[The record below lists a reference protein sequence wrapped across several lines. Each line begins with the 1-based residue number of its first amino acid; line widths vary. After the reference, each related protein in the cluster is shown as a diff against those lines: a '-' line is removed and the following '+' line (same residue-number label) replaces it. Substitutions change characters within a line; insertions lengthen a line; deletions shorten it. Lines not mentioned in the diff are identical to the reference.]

1 MAGPI
6 NPSKKRVVKKT
17 DIKSSDKKSTS
28 GTETKTV
35 YRKDRVTPKKV
46 VKTEYTNY
54 YTPKGGM
61 MGGSTIESKEKQK
74 FDKSGKLKSTTT
86 LTPIK
91 KDGGAMKGYAVGG
104 ATEETCGP
112 GRPKC
117 GKTRTIRSGKTQRF
131 KTGPAP
137 GRTWMSSMAKG
148 GSAENMCP
156 PGGCG
161 HKRAQ
166 RVNSRREA
174 ASKIP
179 VGKIIGGIGAAVLGG
194 LAYKNRDKIKEKLG
208 IERNGGSIKKI
219 SKMQMGGDPTIARK
233 CPKGK
238 CGKVS
243 VAPIG
248 GGMQTTGSKIKSG
261 LKKLFTQTHKAGPS
275 RAKRIK

>member
-1 MAGPI
+1 MADPI

-35 YRKDRVTPKKV
+35 YRKDRVTPKKI
-46 VKTEYTNY
+46 VKTNYTNY

-61 MGGSTIESKEKQK
+61 MSGSTIESKEKQR
-74 FDKSGKLKSTTT
+74 FDKTGKLKRTTT

-91 KDGGAMKGYAVGG
+91 KVGG
-104 ATEETCGP
+104 
-112 GRPKC
+112 
-117 GKTRTIRSGKTQRF
+117 
-131 KTGPAP
+131 
-137 GRTWMSSMAKG
+137 SM
-148 GSAENMCP
+148 
-156 PGGCG
+156 
-161 HKRAQ
+161 KRYA
-166 RVNSRREA
+166 
-174 ASKIP
+174 
-179 VGKIIGGIGAAVLGG
+179 LGG
-194 LAYKNRDKIKEKLG
+194 VKDG
-208 IERNGGSIKKI
+208 D
-219 SKMQMGGDPTIARK
+219 DPTMKRK

-261 LKKLFTQTHKAGPS
+261 LQKLFTKTHKAGPS

>member
-1 MAGPI
+1 MADPI
-6 NPSKKRVVKKT
+6 NPSRKRVVKKT

-61 MGGSTIESKEKQK
+61 MGGSTIESKEKQR

-91 KDGGAMKGYAVGG
+91 KVGG
-104 ATEETCGP
+104 ATDEKCWP
-112 GRPKC
+112 GKP
-117 GKTRTIRSGKTQRF
+117 
-131 KTGPAP
+131 
-137 GRTWMSSMAKG
+137 
-148 GSAENMCP
+148 
-156 PGGCG
+156 GCG
-161 HKRAQ
+161 HKRAN
-166 RVNSRREA
+166 RVNNRRAA

-179 VGKIIGGIGAAVLGG
+179 VGKIIGGVAAGVLGG
-194 LAYKNRDKIKEKLG
+194 LAIKNKDKIKETLG
-208 IERNGGSIKKI
+208 MQKGGTMYKGKITKNSIPRRYVNGISQPSKI
-219 SKMQMGGDPTIARK
+219 AKAQMGGDPTIARK

-238 CGKVS
+238 CGKIS

-248 GGMQTTGSKIKSG
+248 GGMETTGSKIKSG
-261 LKKLFTQTHKAGPS
+261 LKGLFTKSHKARPS
-275 RAKRIK
+275 GRKRIR

>member
-1 MAGPI
+1 MADPI

-35 YRKDRVTPKKV
+35 YRKDRVTPKKI
-46 VKTEYTNY
+46 VKTNYTNY

-61 MGGSTIESKEKQK
+61 MSGSTIEGKEKQR
-74 FDKSGKLKSTTT
+74 FDKTGKLKRLTT

-91 KDGGAMKGYAVGG
+91 KVGGSIKRYAVGG
-104 ATEETCGP
+104 VKDG
-112 GRPKC
+112 
-117 GKTRTIRSGKTQRF
+117 
-131 KTGPAP
+131 
-137 GRTWMSSMAKG
+137 
-148 GSAENMCP
+148 
-156 PGGCG
+156 
-161 HKRAQ
+161 
-166 RVNSRREA
+166 
-174 ASKIP
+174 
-179 VGKIIGGIGAAVLGG
+179 
-194 LAYKNRDKIKEKLG
+194 D
-208 IERNGGSIKKI
+208 
-219 SKMQMGGDPTIARK
+219 DPTMKRK

-261 LKKLFTQTHKAGPS
+261 LQKLFTKTHKAGPS

>member
-6 NPSKKRVVKKT
+6 NPSRKRVVKKT
-17 DIKSSDKKSTS
+17 DVKSSDKKSTL

-35 YRKDRVTPKKV
+35 YRKDKVTPKKV
-46 VKTEYTNY
+46 VTTDYANY

-61 MGGSTIESKEKQK
+61 MGGSTVLKKEKQK
-74 FDKSGKLKSTTT
+74 FDKTGKLKSTTT

-91 KDGGAMKGYAVGG
+91 KVGGAMKGYAVGG

-137 GRTWMSSMAKG
+137 GRTWMSSMA
-148 GSAENMCP
+148 E
-156 PGGCG
+156 
-161 HKRAQ
+161 
-166 RVNSRREA
+166 
-174 ASKIP
+174 
-179 VGKIIGGIGAAVLGG
+179 
-194 LAYKNRDKIKEKLG
+194 
-208 IERNGGSIKKI
+208 GGSIKKI

-261 LKKLFTQTHKAGPS
+261 LKGLFTKSHKAGPA
-275 RAKRIK
+275 RAKRIR

>member
-1 MAGPI
+1 MADPI
-6 NPSKKRVVKKT
+6 NPSRKRVVKKT

-46 VKTEYTNY
+46 VKTNYTNY

-61 MGGSTIESKEKQK
+61 MGGSTIESKEKQR

-91 KDGGAMKGYAVGG
+91 KAGG
-104 ATEETCGP
+104 ATDENCWP
-112 GRPKC
+112 GKP
-117 GKTRTIRSGKTQRF
+117 
-131 KTGPAP
+131 
-137 GRTWMSSMAKG
+137 
-148 GSAENMCP
+148 
-156 PGGCG
+156 GCG
-161 HKRAQ
+161 HKRAN
-166 RVNSRREA
+166 RVNNRRAA

-179 VGKIIGGIGAAVLGG
+179 VGKIIGGVAAGVLGG
-194 LAYKNRDKIKEKLG
+194 LAIKNKDKIKEKLG
-208 IERNGGSIKKI
+208 MKTGGSIKKI

-261 LKKLFTQTHKAGPS
+261 LKKLFTQGHKAGPS
-275 RAKRIK
+275 RAKRIR

>member
-1 MAGPI
+1 MADPI

-17 DIKSSDKKSTS
+17 DIKSSNKKSTS

-61 MGGSTIESKEKQK
+61 MSGSTIESKEKQR
-74 FDKSGKLKSTTT
+74 FDKTGKLKRTTT

-91 KDGGAMKGYAVGG
+91 KV
-104 ATEETCGP
+104 
-112 GRPKC
+112 
-117 GKTRTIRSGKTQRF
+117 
-131 KTGPAP
+131 
-137 GRTWMSSMAKG
+137 
-148 GSAENMCP
+148 
-156 PGGCG
+156 
-161 HKRAQ
+161 
-166 RVNSRREA
+166 
-174 ASKIP
+174 
-179 VGKIIGGIGAAVLGG
+179 
-194 LAYKNRDKIKEKLG
+194 
-208 IERNGGSIKKI
+208 GGSIKRYAA
-219 SKMQMGGDPTIARK
+219 GGVKDGDDPTMKRK

-248 GGMQTTGSKIKSG
+248 SGMQTTGSKIKSG
-261 LKKLFTQTHKAGPS
+261 LQKLFTKTHKAGPS

>member
-1 MAGPI
+1 MGDPI

-54 YTPKGGM
+54 YTPKGGV
-61 MGGSTIESKEKQK
+61 MGGSTITSKEKEK
-74 FDKSGKLKSTTT
+74 FDRSGKLKSITT

-91 KDGGAMKGYAVGG
+91 KVGG
-104 ATEETCGP
+104 ATDDSCWP
-112 GRPKC
+112 GKPGC
-117 GKTRTIRSGKTQRF
+117 GKTKTIRGARTKRV

-137 GRTWMSSMAKG
+137 GRNWMSNMAEG
-148 GSAENMCP
+148 GA
-156 PGGCG
+156 
-161 HKRAQ
+161 
-166 RVNSRREA
+166 
-174 ASKIP
+174 
-179 VGKIIGGIGAAVLGG
+179 
-194 LAYKNRDKIKEKLG
+194 
-208 IERNGGSIKKI
+208 IKKI

-238 CGKVS
+238 CGKIS

-248 GGMQTTGSKIKSG
+248 GGMETTGSKLKSG
-261 LKKLFTQTHKAGPS
+261 LKDLFTKKHKAGPS
-275 RAKRIK
+275 GRKRIR

>member
-6 NPSKKRVVKKT
+6 NPSRKRVVKKT
-17 DIKSSDKKSTS
+17 DVKSSDKKSTL

-35 YRKDRVTPKKV
+35 YRKDKVTPKKV
-46 VKTEYTNY
+46 VTTDYANY

-61 MGGSTIESKEKQK
+61 MGGSTVLKKEKQK
-74 FDKSGKLKSTTT
+74 FDKTGKLKSTTT

-91 KDGGAMKGYAVGG
+91 KVGGAMKGYAVGG

-112 GRPKC
+112 GRPC
-117 GKTRTIRSGKTQRF
+117 GKTRTIRSGKTKRF

-137 GRTWMSSMAKG
+137 GRTWMSSMA
-148 GSAENMCP
+148 E
-156 PGGCG
+156 
-161 HKRAQ
+161 
-166 RVNSRREA
+166 
-174 ASKIP
+174 
-179 VGKIIGGIGAAVLGG
+179 
-194 LAYKNRDKIKEKLG
+194 
-208 IERNGGSIKKI
+208 GGSIKKI

-261 LKKLFTQTHKAGPS
+261 LKGLFTKSHKAGPA
-275 RAKRIK
+275 RAKRIR

>member
-1 MAGPI
+1 MADPI

-46 VKTEYTNY
+46 VKTNYTNY

-61 MGGSTIESKEKQK
+61 MSGSTIESKEKQR
-74 FDKSGKLKSTTT
+74 FDKTGKLKRTTT

-91 KDGGAMKGYAVGG
+91 KVGGAMKGYAAGG

-137 GRTWMSSMAKG
+137 GRTWMSNMA
-148 GSAENMCP
+148 E
-156 PGGCG
+156 
-161 HKRAQ
+161 
-166 RVNSRREA
+166 
-174 ASKIP
+174 
-179 VGKIIGGIGAAVLGG
+179 
-194 LAYKNRDKIKEKLG
+194 
-208 IERNGGSIKKI
+208 GGSIKKI

-261 LKKLFTQTHKAGPS
+261 LQKLFTKTHKAGPS

>member
-1 MAGPI
+1 MADPI
-6 NPSKKRVVKKT
+6 NPSRKRVVKKT
-17 DIKSSDKKSTS
+17 DIKSSNKKSTS

-61 MGGSTIESKEKQK
+61 MGGSTIESKEKQR

-91 KDGGAMKGYAVGG
+91 KVGGAMKGYA
-104 ATEETCGP
+104 E
-112 GRPKC
+112 
-117 GKTRTIRSGKTQRF
+117 
-131 KTGPAP
+131 
-137 GRTWMSSMAKG
+137 G
-148 GSAENMCP
+148 GSAEAMCP

-166 RVNSRREA
+166 RVNRRRAA
-174 ASKIP
+174 ASKVP
-179 VGKIIGGIGAAVLGG
+179 VGKVLGAIGAGVVGA
-194 LAYKNRDKIKEKLG
+194 LAIKNKDKIKEKLG
-208 IERNGGSIKKI
+208 MKTGGSIKKI
-219 SKMQMGGDPTIARK
+219 SKMQMGGDPTMARK

-243 VAPIG
+243 VAPVG

-261 LKKLFTQTHKAGPS
+261 LKKLFTQGHKAGPS
-275 RAKRIK
+275 RAKRIR

>member
-1 MAGPI
+1 MADPI
-6 NPSKKRVVKKT
+6 NPSRKRVVKKT

-61 MGGSTIESKEKQK
+61 MGGSTIESKEKQR

-91 KDGGAMKGYAVGG
+91 KVGG
-104 ATEETCGP
+104 ATDEKCWP
-112 GRPKC
+112 GKP
-117 GKTRTIRSGKTQRF
+117 
-131 KTGPAP
+131 
-137 GRTWMSSMAKG
+137 
-148 GSAENMCP
+148 
-156 PGGCG
+156 GCG
-161 HKRAQ
+161 HKKAQ
-166 RVNSRREA
+166 RVNNRRA
-174 ASKIP
+174 AANKVP
-179 VGKIIGGIGAAVLGG
+179 VGKIIGGIGAGVLGG
-194 LAYKNRDKIKEKLG
+194 LAIKNKDKIKETLG
-208 IERNGGSIKKI
+208 MKTGGPVKKI

-243 VAPIG
+243 VAPVG
-248 GGMQTTGSKIKSG
+248 GGMQTLGSKIESG
-261 LKKLFTQTHKAGPS
+261 FKKLFTKSHKAGPS
-275 RAKRIK
+275 GRKRIR